1 MSFHLWNM
9 ISNLKNG
16 QLSKKVS
23 ITQKKKKICTEV
35 LNVLW
40 DEGFILGYRN
50 HPTKMGLVI
59 IFLKYVK
66 HEPSIRN
73 IVSISKPSCRVY
85 FSLKNIWKLESG
97 VSLVIFSTNKG
108 VCSTKLCKQL
118 KIGGEPL
125 IHLN

>member
-1 MSFHLWNM
+1 MSFEVISHLVDKTVN
-9 ISNLKNG
+9 KG
-16 QLSKKVS
+16 GVDQ
-23 ITQKKKKICTEV
+23 
-35 LNVLW
+35 
-40 DEGFILGYRN
+40 
-50 HPTKMGLVI
+50 I
-59 IFLKYVK
+59 INYMNTNPLFMNKPHINKETK